1 MEALIPF
8 AARAAQRD
16 NRAKRG
22 ETVSTA
28 EPVNDAV
35 ANVEPTLAFNDVLP
49 LLKMTRVVLG
59 QVGVRSVEPCL
70 RKPFCR
76 VMDGIDE
83 ILGRNEQWL

>member
-8 AARAAQRD
+8 AASGAQRD
-16 NRAKRG
+16 NDAKRR

-49 LLKMTRVVLG
+49 LLKMTRVMLG
-59 QVGVRSVEPCL
+59 
-70 RKPFCR
+70 
-76 VMDGIDE
+76 
-83 ILGRNEQWL
+83 